1 MGSLDLLREVSV
13 LSEHKTLLLSIVLF
27 SEQIPRYFAV
37 TICLSRGFL
46 KCSFLKTGREG
57 FRSWGSPLWIM
68 PPNCPFLSP
77 ILVSYQMHPENFFCC
92 VPPKR
97 SIPILQLSVEQN
109 SLDLSLEKHNLGR
122 LFFVSQQQ
130 LCLEYLLF
138 SNPRWGYFSS
148 ACRKKATNATNAPVS
163 QTCNHDTRDDA
174 DNYMTIFF
182 ILSTIDKEFLNS
194 SRKTGLQTVWV
205 FHVNPFLHFRSWR
218 GYLFWV
224 RFSCV
229 FHFFPHSLTASRGM
243 RVQKKAIVSIWT
255 KSTCLLLK
263 TLQSSARRRSFVTF
277 LVLRA
282 FA

>member
-77 ILVSYQMHPENFFCC
+77 ILVSYQMHPENFWC

-97 SIPILQLSVEQN
+97 SIPILQLSVEKN

-122 LFFVSQQQ
+122 LFFLSQQQ

-148 ACRKKATNATNAPVS
+148 SMSKKRQRMPQMHLFPRLVTP
-163 QTCNHDTRDDA
+163 DTRDDA
-174 DNYMTIFF
+174 DNYMTIIF
-182 ILSTIDKEFLNS
+182 ILSTMDKECF
-194 SRKTGLQTVWV
+194 
-205 FHVNPFLHFRSWR
+205 
-218 GYLFWV
+218 
-224 RFSCV
+224 
-229 FHFFPHSLTASRGM
+229 
-243 RVQKKAIVSIWT
+243 
-255 KSTCLLLK
+255 
-263 TLQSSARRRSFVTF
+263 
-277 LVLRA
+277 
-282 FA
+282 

>member
-1 MGSLDLLREVSV
+1 
-13 LSEHKTLLLSIVLF
+13 
-27 SEQIPRYFAV
+27 
-37 TICLSRGFL
+37 
-46 KCSFLKTGREG
+46 
-57 FRSWGSPLWIM
+57 M

-77 ILVSYQMHPENFFCC
+77 ILVSYQMHPENFWC

-97 SIPILQLSVEQN
+97 SIPILQLSVEKN

-122 LFFVSQQQ
+122 LFFLSQQQ

-163 QTCNHDTRDDA
+163 RLVTHDTRDDA

-182 ILSTIDKEFLNS
+182 ILSTIDKEFFNS
-194 SRKTGLQTVWV
+194 SRRTGLQTVWV
-205 FHVNPFLHFRSWR
+205 FHVSPFLHFRSWR

-243 RVQKKAIVSIWT
+243 RVQKIAIVSIWT
-255 KSTCLLLK
+255 KSTCLPLK
-263 TLQSSARRRSFVTF
+263 TLQSSARRRSFVPF

-282 FA
+282 CA